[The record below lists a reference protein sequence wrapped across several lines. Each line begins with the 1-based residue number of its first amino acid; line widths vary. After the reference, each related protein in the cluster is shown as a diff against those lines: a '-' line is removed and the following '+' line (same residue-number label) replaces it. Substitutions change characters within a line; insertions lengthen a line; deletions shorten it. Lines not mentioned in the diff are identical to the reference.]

1 MGGWEEAMM
10 EREATKGCKLIRFL
24 SLHAPLP
31 VLFLSNPGGQC
42 CAAQRLN
49 SQTQWGNNCYM
60 QHLAAETLSVIPND
74 TFLFLLSQLSLS
86 ECRKPDSKAL
96 YSLFHFFLHPFVLS
110 EDFHILTLNDSS
122 QTSPCCYNF
131 SSVLISFSSLFLL
144 HILVSLPAKSVSSSV
159 FLYCSSTDK
168 DCRGYPIG
176 RFDILFCFFFNKCT
190 KYARNTSMEKS
201 ESFLLP

>member
-1 MGGWEEAMM
+1 MGGWEEVVM

-86 ECRKPDSKAL
+86 LSECRKPDSKAL

-110 EDFHILTLNDSS
+110 EDFHILTLTKWQLS
-122 QTSPCCYNF
+122 NF
-131 SSVLISFSSLFLL
+131 SLLLQLLLCPDLFL
-144 HILVSLPAKSVSSSV
+144 ILLFLVFVSPSYSSVST
-159 FLYCSSTDK
+159 C
-168 DCRGYPIG
+168 
-176 RFDILFCFFFNKCT
+176 
-190 KYARNTSMEKS
+190 
-201 ESFLLP
+201 